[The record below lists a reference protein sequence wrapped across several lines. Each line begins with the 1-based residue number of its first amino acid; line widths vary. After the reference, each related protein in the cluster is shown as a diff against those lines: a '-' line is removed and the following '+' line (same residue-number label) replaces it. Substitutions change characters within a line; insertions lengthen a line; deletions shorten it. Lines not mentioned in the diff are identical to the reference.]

1 MFDRLSAAAIDRI
14 TIHLVRKSDLLSL
27 ALVVSTAKLV
37 PLCTLLMD
45 VLFQSRRGYV
55 HGTRVLYRDLDLKG
69 DRCTTVMQTLVQR
82 PEIATYV
89 HSLSLH
95 TRIWSLDL
103 SLHVTGAAEHMSSLH
118 TFLWNVSDASQRSEM
133 WDRLREW

>member
-1 MFDRLSAAAIDRI
+1 
-14 TIHLVRKSDLLSL
+14 
-27 ALVVSTAKLV
+27 
-37 PLCTLLMD
+37 MD
-45 VLFQSRRGYV
+45 VSFQSRRGYV
-55 HGTRVLYRDLDLKG
+55 HGTRLLYRDLDLKG

-89 HSLSLH
+89 HSLSLR

-103 SLHVTGAAEHMSSLH
+103 SLHVTGAAEHMASLH
-118 TFLWNVSDASQRSEM
+118 TFLWNVSDANQRSEM